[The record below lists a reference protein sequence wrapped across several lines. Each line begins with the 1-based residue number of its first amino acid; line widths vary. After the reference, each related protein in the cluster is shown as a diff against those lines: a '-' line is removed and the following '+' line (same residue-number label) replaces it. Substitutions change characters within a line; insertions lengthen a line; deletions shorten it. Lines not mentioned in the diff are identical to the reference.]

1 MILAR
6 IKTIALILK
15 VNKMN
20 QNQKF
25 LQNLYEA
32 FNNREIERI
41 ILSMH
46 PNVKW
51 ANGMEG
57 GFVYGRNQVRD
68 YWRKQFEMIQPQL
81 KPLNFDIDENDRN
94 LVTVHQIIRDLDGNL
109 LIEKTVQQIFTI
121 ENGLISIFEIKDA
134 EPFFKNDN

>member
-1 MILAR
+1 
-6 IKTIALILK
+6 
-15 VNKMN
+15 MN